1 MPDKEHT
8 VSVSRYQ
15 RAIERNEKRRRSESC
30 DTLFSPS
37 EVTIAQ
43 AVAVTSESVSH
54 QTVSCQT
61 ELLSCDVVSKE
72 EFDNLKE
79 ELEKIKKE
87 HHELLM
93 KSTEREVN
101 QVPSQYRPFD
111 EDYFKVS
118 DDKVRFF
125 TGLTNWD
132 ILSKLFQFVLP
143 HFVAHSSLSKFQQL
157 SLTLMRLR
165 LGSTGVELG
174 YHFGIHPST
183 VCRIFSDVVG
193 MLYVRTKFLIVWP
206 ERF

>member
-15 RAIERNEKRRRSESC
+15 RAIERNDKRRSESC

-54 QTVSCQT
+54 QTVS
-61 ELLSCDVVSKE
+61 LLSCNVVSKE

-79 ELEKIKKE
+79 ELDKIKKE

-111 EDYFKVS
+111 EDYFKES

-125 TGLTNWD
+125 TGLTN
-132 ILSKLFQFVLP
+132 
-143 HFVAHSSLSKFQQL
+143 
-157 SLTLMRLR
+157 
-165 LGSTGVELG
+165 
-174 YHFGIHPST
+174 
-183 VCRIFSDVVG
+183 
-193 MLYVRTKFLIVWP
+193 
-206 ERF
+206 